1 MTPCGRLVDAIWR
14 LWQKKIPVFS
24 MALNRAM
31 PLSANFYSPGTA
43 DIKGLGPQKFG
54 LLFF

>member
-1 MTPCGRLVDAIWR
+1 VDAIWR